1 MSCRIVICDWTGG
14 SNRWNSY
21 NQDNTE
27 GKVSQRDKS
36 RNDHSDIGNYTYMPP
51 PYLIGWRY
59 GLNCNYRLLIWN
71 CRGWKKFHPAVYTVG
86 RRKPKVTEWQ
96 NAAKSSTGLRTIAAR
111 IRNTSADLEELGEDM
126 TEAKYDELVQKLTEF
141 NVSLKDVNGEY
152 RSTYDI
158 MADIA
163 SKWDKMSSMQQA
175 ALATAL
181 SGTRQQA
188 VCA

>member
-1 MSCRIVICDWTGG
+1 
-14 SNRWNSY
+14 
-21 NQDNTE
+21 
-27 GKVSQRDKS
+27 
-36 RNDHSDIGNYTYMPP
+36 
-51 PYLIGWRY
+51 
-59 GLNCNYRLLIWN
+59 
-71 CRGWKKFHPAVYTVG
+71 
-86 RRKPKVTEWQ
+86 
-96 NAAKSSTGLRTIAAR
+96 
-111 IRNTSADLEELGEDM
+111 M

-163 SKWDKMSSMQQA
+163 SKWDSLSSMQQS

-188 VCA
+188 V